1 MADGLT
7 ATLEEL
13 QQVERF
19 DPPESLRERA
29 LIGDQ
34 TYTPYEMGLGRLVNI
49 EKGRFIGQAALRA
62 ERLRGHRRQ
71 VVGLELDWPEVERL
85 YEQAGLPPAVG
96 ATASRVAVPVYRSGR
111 QIGKA
116 TTTTWSPVLKRMIAL
131 ATIDRPHY
139 AEGTAVQ
146 MEVTIEAVRHRVG
159 ARVVKTPFF
168 NPKRKTATPPA

>member
-1 MADGLT
+1 
-7 ATLEEL
+7 
-13 QQVERF
+13 
-19 DPPESLRERA
+19 
-29 LIGDQ
+29 
-34 TYTPYEMGLGRLVNI
+34 MGLGRLVNLD
-49 EKGRFIGQAALRA
+49 KGRFIGQAALRA

-71 VVGLELDWPEVERL
+71 VVGLELDWTEVEHL
-85 YEQAGLPPAVG
+85 YDAVGLPPAVG

-146 MEVTIEAVRHRVG
+146 MEVTIEAVRHRVV
-159 ARVVKTPFF
+159 AKVVKTPFF
-168 NPKRKTATPPA
+168 SPKRKTATPPL